1 MFVAMF
7 VPPNRSKMGKL
18 TSSSLNLMV
27 CRKSMTC
34 KFLINNKF
42 PLKISIRI
50 ICTIEFRYSEFNLRE
65 KIILVTYPATTSV
78 PAAMGLSVM
87 LGVATIISV
96 TL

>member
-1 MFVAMF
+1 
-7 VPPNRSKMGKL
+7 
-18 TSSSLNLMV
+18 MV

-34 KFLINNKF
+34 KFLINSKF

-78 PAAMGLSVM
+78 PATTGLSVV

>member
-1 MFVAMF
+1 
-7 VPPNRSKMGKL
+7 
-18 TSSSLNLMV
+18 MV

-34 KFLINNKF
+34 KFLINSKL

-50 ICTIEFRYSEFNLRE
+50 ICTIEFKYSEFNLRE

-78 PAAMGLSVM
+78 PAMTSLSVV
-87 LGVATIISV
+87 LGVTTIISV